1 MPEGALVL
9 TNARCWL
16 RCCLSLLAP
25 GAFLSWFSE
34 DLDSSPAAPYPARGE
49 KDRSL
54 FSPSPMAA
62 LCRAPA
68 DGKVDDHRPMLRR
81 TGTVDQSHE
90 MRIEDSPRKIDLT
103 LHTWSVKIGSILHPL
118 TGSEESHCS
127 SKPGVAVY

>member
-54 FSPSPMAA
+54 FSSSPMAA

-68 DGKVDDHRPMLRR
+68 DGKVDDHKPMLRR
-81 TGTVDQSHE
+81 TGTVDQRHE
-90 MRIEDSPRKIDLT
+90 MRIEDCPPKIEPT
-103 LHTWSVKIGSILHPL
+103 LQTR
-118 TGSEESHCS
+118 SEERRVGKECRCPWAAYH
-127 SKPGVAVY
+127 